1 MTLSG
6 IESLSGNP
14 KGPLQRS
21 SLMHLIALE
30 IVHPSLRDL
39 ARNVPYLG
47 TSLTCMIW
55 FLPTKGTTQSP
66 EYTAL

>member
-1 MTLSG
+1 
-6 IESLSGNP
+6 
-14 KGPLQRS
+14 
-21 SLMHLIALE
+21 MHLIALE